1 MGRTH
6 SQFIPSDQ
14 MPVSACLML
23 NDRRPPPTSIKINS
37 ISLFQ
42 LQRSDSL
49 SLYISLF
56 LSMFLIPPKIL
67 LSLSLSLSLCLV
79 LVFLLQ
85 LSTYFI
91 SFSITLNILLSFRC
105 CSNST
110 TQMCVFFYHRYCLS
124 THL

>member
-67 LSLSLSLSLCLV
+67 PSLSLSLCLV

-110 TQMCVFFYHRYCLS
+110 SQMCVFFYHRYCLS